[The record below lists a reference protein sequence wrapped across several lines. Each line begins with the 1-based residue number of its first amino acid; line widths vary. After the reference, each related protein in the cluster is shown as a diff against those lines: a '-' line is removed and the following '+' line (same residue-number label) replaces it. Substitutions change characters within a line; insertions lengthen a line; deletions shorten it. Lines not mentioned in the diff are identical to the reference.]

1 MSKIVQ
7 PGGIL
12 CRLLGPVM
20 KVGLPLMKSVLKL
33 KELPLAKGVLIPIG
47 STAAASGTDTGIY
60 KKNSWI
66 RTSYG
71 LSTANDNNGN
81 FKWRNWGYHENT

>member
-1 MSKIVQ
+1 
-7 PGGIL
+7 
-12 CRLLGPVM
+12 M

-60 KKNSWI
+60 KKKI
-66 RTSYG
+66 LG
-71 LSTANDNNGN
+71 LGRPMDSAQLMTTMVISNEEIEVIMKIVNIEFTRYIGC
-81 FKWRNWGYHENT
+81 